1 MSANQKVLGELVKR
15 EVIVNVSELVS
26 HFMIN
31 PEFLNGS
38 GYSYDDLMELSET
51 YDYEEAG
58 RSYVDGW
65 EADNCRAYFQE
76 KEIDIDDFDLPED
89 RESGTYLDALIQA
102 VMNDIEDWREFC
114 WAHNIELENYRFEA
128 LEFWAVSRWFAEKLA
143 EKGEA
148 VGELFGLNIWGRA
161 TSGQAI
167 LLDSVIEEIG
177 RDMEILEG
185 QANHKYWI

>member
-15 EVIVNVSELVS
+15 EVIVNVSSLIE
-26 HFMIN
+26 HFMFN
-31 PEFLNGS
+31 PGS
-38 GYSYDDLMELSET
+38 LDGSEYNYDDLLELSES
-51 YDYEEAG
+51 YDYT
-58 RSYVDGW
+58 
-65 EADNCRAYFQE
+65 
-76 KEIDIDDFDLPED
+76 ED
-89 RESGTYLDALIQA
+89 YS
-102 VMNDIEDWREFC
+102 
-114 WAHNIELENYRFEA
+114 HEA